1 MRRTAYSVGSKHS
14 KTNSGCLH
22 LKNSQHA
29 EKPPRKPNS
38 QQQAKT
44 PQQLMQQQAKLRKKN
59 QASGRAVRNADLPRQ
74 ARKANRLKSKKPK
87 PRKPHHRHQRSDR
100 SVTANADSHP
110 KPKAILVSKRTLDSS
125 ATGPPK
131 AFPPSSHL
139 TPAGRL
145 PHKDLSHSLPIQ
157 RSGAPG
163 GSLSVNNPAAT
174 VVIRVYLQHA
184 PTNFNCY
191 EG

>member
-14 KTNSGCLH
+14 KTNSGCLR

-38 QQQAKT
+38 QQPAKT

-100 SVTANADSHP
+100 SVTANADSQPEAQGNPCLQKNPGFQRHGATQSISP
-110 KPKAILVSKRTLDSS
+110 LPSFDSRRASPPQRPFSQLANSKVRS
-125 ATGPPK
+125 ARRESFCKQSCRNGCY
-131 AFPPSSHL
+131 SCIS
-139 TPAGRL
+139 
-145 PHKDLSHSLPIQ
+145 
-157 RSGAPG
+157 
-163 GSLSVNNPAAT
+163 
-174 VVIRVYLQHA
+174 
-184 PTNFNCY
+184 PTCTHQFQLL
-191 EG
+191 

>member
-1 MRRTAYSVGSKHS
+1 MRRTAYSVDSKHS
-14 KTNSGCLH
+14 KTNSGCLR

-38 QQQAKT
+38 QQPAKT

-100 SVTANADSHP
+100 SVTANADTHP
-110 KPKAILVSKRTLDSS
+110 KPRQSLS
-125 ATGPPK
+125 PK
-131 AFPPSSHL
+131 EPWIPAPRVHPKHFPPPVILLPPGVSPTKTFL
-139 TPAGRL
+139 TACQFKGPERQAGVFL
-145 PHKDLSHSLPIQ
+145 
-157 RSGAPG
+157 
-163 GSLSVNNPAAT
+163 
-174 VVIRVYLQHA
+174 
-184 PTNFNCY
+184 
-191 EG
+191 